1 VLCVRIARR
10 ARTHPC
16 VIVYFMS
23 LFYFQLENV
32 MVWLINHL
40 EMFSAAHVRSH
51 SHTQFWGFIF
61 IFFQVPSTSYILSAD
76 RHKPIIKTKCYR
88 ARRCKSE
95 ELLYLIADYKHIFI
109 RCPFYYYR
117 FSNGKS
123 VLAIFYV
130 EKIKWSDRIM
140 LIHPEV
146 WRRADVSGFCPVCC
160 AECSLWS
167 GHLLW
172 VVRDRLLSLI
182 SFNFNESI

>member
-1 VLCVRIARR
+1 
-10 ARTHPC
+10 
-16 VIVYFMS
+16 
-23 LFYFQLENV
+23 

-40 EMFSAAHVRSH
+40 EMFAGAHVRSH
-51 SHTQFWGFIF
+51 SHTQVWGFIF
-61 IFFQVPSTSYILSAD
+61 IFFQVPSTSYILSVD
-76 RHKPIIKTKCYR
+76 CHKPIIKTKWYR

-95 ELLYLIADYKHIFI
+95 ELLYLIADYKNTFLFGVHFDIIGFQTENL
-109 RCPFYYYR
+109 
-117 FSNGKS
+117 FSPSFMWK
-123 VLAIFYV
+123 
-130 EKIKWSDRIM
+130 KIKWSDRMM

-160 AECSLWS
+160 AEYSLWS